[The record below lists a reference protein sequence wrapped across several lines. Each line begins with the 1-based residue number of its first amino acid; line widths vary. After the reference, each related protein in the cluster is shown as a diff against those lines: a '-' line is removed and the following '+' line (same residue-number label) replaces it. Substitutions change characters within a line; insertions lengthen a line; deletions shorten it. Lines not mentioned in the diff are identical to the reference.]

1 MNERRELRRRRL
13 VHRLEL
19 YDRVSERFLG
29 KGVDV
34 TTKGLLLVTET
45 PVAQDTELELRVT
58 LPEPMFGKDHI
69 DVDAVARWRAKDVN
83 PGFYD
88 VGLEFTRIS
97 PRDQEIIRQV
107 IAMFSFVSLAECSS
121 RWTGRSRSEVQPA

>member
-13 VHRLEL
+13 VHSIEL
-19 YDRVSERFLG
+19 YDRASERYLG

-34 TTKGLLLVTET
+34 TTRGLLLVTET
-45 PVAQDTELELRVT
+45 PISQDTELQLRMT
-58 LPEPMFGKDHI
+58 LPETMFGKDQLEF
-69 DVDAVARWRAKDVN
+69 DATARWRSKDVN

-107 IAMFSFVSLAECSS
+107 ICMFSLV
-121 RWTGRSRSEVQPA
+121 G

>member
-1 MNERRELRRRRL
+1 M
-13 VHRLEL
+13 
-19 YDRVSERFLG
+19 
-29 KGVDV
+29 
-34 TTKGLLLVTET
+34 
-45 PVAQDTELELRVT
+45 T

-69 DVDAVARWRAKDVN
+69 DLDAVARWRSKDVN

-107 IAMFSFVSLAECSS
+107 ISTYSLV
-121 RWTGRSRSEVQPA
+121 G

>member
-13 VHRLEL
+13 IHSLEL
-19 YDRVSERFLG
+19 YDRASERFLG

-34 TTKGLLLVTET
+34 TIKGLLLVTEISV
-45 PVAQDTELELRVT
+45 PQDTALQLRMT

-69 DVDAVARWRAKDVN
+69 ELDAVAVWRSKDVN

-107 IAMFSFVSLAECSS
+107 ISMFSVV
-121 RWTGRSRSEVQPA
+121 G

>member
-19 YDRVSERFLG
+19 YDRTSERFLG

-45 PVAQDTELELRVT
+45 PLAQDTELELSLA
-58 LPEPMFGKDHI
+58 LPEPMFGKDHL
-69 DVDAVARWRAKDVN
+69 DVDAVVRWRGKDVN

-88 VGLEFTRIS
+88 VGLQFTRIS
-97 PRDQEIIRQV
+97 MRDQEIIRQV
-107 IAMFSFVSLAECSS
+107 IAMYSLV
-121 RWTGRSRSEVQPA
+121 G

>member
-13 VHRLEL
+13 VHSIEL
-19 YDRVSERFLG
+19 YDRVTERFLG

-34 TTKGLLLVTET
+34 TIRGLLLVTET
-45 PVAQDTELELRVT
+45 PVPQDTELKLRMT

-69 DVDAVARWRAKDVN
+69 DVDGVAVWRAKDVN

-88 VGLEFTRIS
+88 VGLEFTTIS

-107 IAMFSFVSLAECSS
+107 ISMFSLV
-121 RWTGRSRSEVQPA
+121 G

>member
-13 VHRLEL
+13 VRSLEL
-19 YDRVSERFLG
+19 YDRASEHLLG

-34 TTKGLLLVTET
+34 TTGGLLLIAAT
-45 PVAQDTELELRVT
+45 PVPQDTELQLSMK

-69 DVDAVARWRAKDVN
+69 DLDAVARWRAKDVN

-107 IAMFSFVSLAECSS
+107 ISMYSLV
-121 RWTGRSRSEVQPA
+121 G